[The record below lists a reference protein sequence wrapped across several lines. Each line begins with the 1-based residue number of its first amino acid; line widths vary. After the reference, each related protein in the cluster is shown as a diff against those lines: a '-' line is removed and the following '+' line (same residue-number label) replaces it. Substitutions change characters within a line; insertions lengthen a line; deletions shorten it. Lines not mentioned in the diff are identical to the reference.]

1 MNEIARIVA
10 SKWFAGPLCVAPL
23 FFLSWNYFQAL
34 SQLEQKSSSS
44 IQRVSDA
51 NLTSVDTTVTDTEFA
66 DFSFTVS
73 DEDFHEFT
81 GGTFKQIEE
90 ESTENEDMED
100 NFSFTVS
107 DEQFDSAT
115 ETLSL
120 QEGGD
125 QDAFIARKMTESA
138 NQVKAGA
145 NVNERFL
152 HETGNVTIAYFLIVL
167 CFTPL
172 KRIFSRA
179 KLVSAL
185 NRHRRLVGLTAFFYA
200 VLHLILY
207 FDDGLNRLF
216 DEWYLFYIQCGLA
229 SFVTLSVL
237 AMTSNGRAIRK
248 LGGKRWKKLHRI
260 LYLAIPA
267 LLYHKGWAG
276 KASPDQVRE
285 ALVWFAPMLL
295 LQAVRL
301 TKFFTTK
308 KVN

>member
-1 MNEIARIVA
+1 MILIARMVA
-10 SKWFAGPLCVAPL
+10 SKWFAGTLCIAPL
-23 FFLSWNYFQAL
+23 FFLSLDYFQAL
-34 SQLEQKSSSS
+34 SQLKEETSSSV
-44 IQRVSDA
+44 QRVFDA
-51 NLTSVDTTVTDTEFA
+51 NLSSLDTTVIDAEFA
-66 DFSFTVS
+66 DFSFTVT
-73 DEDFHEFT
+73 DAEFHEYT
-81 GGTFKQIEE
+81 GGTFKEIEQS
-90 ESTENEDMED
+90 STANEVPED

-107 DEQFDSAT
+107 DEQFDAAT

-120 QEGGD
+120 ENGD
-125 QDAFIARKMTESA
+125 QDAFVARKMAEST

-152 HETGNVTIAYFLIVL
+152 HETGNVAIAYFLIVL

-185 NRHRRLVGLTAFFYA
+185 NRHRRLVGLSAFFYA

-229 SFVTLSVL
+229 SFVTLSAL
-237 AMTSNGRAIRK
+237 AVTSNGRVVRK
-248 LGGKRWKKLHRI
+248 MGGKRWKKLHRI

-276 KASPDQVRE
+276 KASPDQIRE

-301 TKFFTTK
+301 TKFFNSK
-308 KVN
+308 KTS

>member
-1 MNEIARIVA
+1 MNKIARIVA
-10 SKWFAGPLCVAPL
+10 SKWFAGPLCALPL
-23 FFLSWNYFQAL
+23 FFLAWDYFQAL
-34 SQLEQKSSSS
+34 KQLEQGTSSS
-44 IQRVSDA
+44 IQQVSDS
-51 NLTSVDTTVTDTEFA
+51 NRTFTDTTVTDVEYADFYFTVSDEEFHEYSGGAFRVKEENSTENEDVEE

-73 DEDFHEFT
+73 DDEF
-81 GGTFKQIEE
+81 
-90 ESTENEDMED
+90 DA
-100 NFSFTVS
+100 
-107 DEQFDSAT
+107 AT
-115 ETLSL
+115 ETFSL
-120 QEGGD
+120 QEGDD
-125 QDAFIARKMTESA
+125 QDAFVARKMAESS

-152 HETGNVTIAYFLIVL
+152 HETGNVAIAFFLIVL

-237 AMTSNGRAIRK
+237 AMTSNGRAVRK

-267 LLYHKGWAG
+267 LLYHKGWTG

-308 KVN
+308 KAN

>member
-1 MNEIARIVA
+1 MNKIARIVA
-10 SKWFAGPLCVAPL
+10 SKWFAGPLCALPL
-23 FFLSWNYFQAL
+23 FFLAWDYFQAIK
-34 SQLEQKSSSS
+34 QLEQEADISVRQVSEANRTSGS
-44 IQRVSDA
+44 PVATSVEYADFSFSVSDEEFHEY
-51 NLTSVDTTVTDTEFA
+51 TGGTFRETEVNSTENEDVED

-73 DEDFHEFT
+73 DD
-81 GGTFKQIEE
+81 
-90 ESTENEDMED
+90 
-100 NFSFTVS
+100 
-107 DEQFDSAT
+107 QFDAAT

-125 QDAFIARKMTESA
+125 QDALIARKMAESA

-152 HETGNVTIAYFLIVL
+152 HETGNVAIAYFLIVL

-229 SFVTLSVL
+229 SFATLSVL
-237 AMTSNGRAIRK
+237 AVTSNGRAVRK

-308 KVN
+308 KAN

>member
-1 MNEIARIVA
+1 MA
-10 SKWFAGPLCVAPL
+10 
-23 FFLSWNYFQAL
+23 
-34 SQLEQKSSSS
+34 
-44 IQRVSDA
+44 
-51 NLTSVDTTVTDTEFA
+51 
-66 DFSFTVS
+66 
-73 DEDFHEFT
+73 
-81 GGTFKQIEE
+81 
-90 ESTENEDMED
+90 
-100 NFSFTVS
+100 
-107 DEQFDSAT
+107 
-115 ETLSL
+115 
-120 QEGGD
+120 
-125 QDAFIARKMTESA
+125 ESA

-152 HETGNVTIAYFLIVL
+152 HETGNVAIAYFIVVL

-200 VLHLILY
+200 ILHLVLY

-216 DEWYLFYIQCGLA
+216 DEWYLFYVQCGLA
-229 SFVTLSVL
+229 SFATLSVL
-237 AMTSNGRAIRK
+237 AVTSNARAVRK

-295 LQAVRL
+295 LQAARL
-301 TKFFTTK
+301 TKFFTAK
-308 KVN
+308 KAS

>member
-1 MNEIARIVA
+1 MITIARIVA

-23 FFLSWNYFQAL
+23 FFLSWDYFQAL
-34 SQLEQKSSSS
+34 SQLELETGSSMQQ
-44 IQRVSDA
+44 ISDA
-51 NLTSVDTTVTDTEFA
+51 NRTFTDTTVTDIEYA

-73 DEDFHEFT
+73 DQDFHEYT
-81 GGTFKQIEE
+81 GGTFRKTE
-90 ESTENEDMED
+90 ESNTEDEDAEED
-100 NFSFTVS
+100 FSFTVS
-107 DEQFDSAT
+107 DEEFDAAT

-120 QEGGD
+120 EDGGD
-125 QDAFIARKMTESA
+125 QEVLVARKMAESA
-138 NQVKAGA
+138 NQIKAGA

-152 HETGNVTIAYFLIVL
+152 HETGNAAIAYFLIVL

-200 VLHLILY
+200 ILHLVLY

-216 DEWYLFYIQCGLA
+216 DEWYLLYIQCGLA
-229 SFVTLSVL
+229 SFVTLTVL
-237 AMTSNGRAIRK
+237 AITSNARAVRK

-295 LQAVRL
+295 LQAARL
-301 TKFFTTK
+301 TKFFTAK
-308 KVN
+308 KAS

>member
-1 MNEIARIVA
+1 MITIARIVA

-23 FFLSWNYFQAL
+23 LFLSWDYFQAL
-34 SQLEQKSSSS
+34 SQLEQETGSSV
-44 IQRVSDA
+44 QQVPDA
-51 NLTSVDTTVTDTEFA
+51 NRTFADTTVTDVEYA

-73 DEDFHEFT
+73 DEDFHEYT
-81 GGTFKQIEE
+81 GGTFRKTE
-90 ESTENEDMED
+90 ESNTEDEDAEED
-100 NFSFTVS
+100 FSFTVS
-107 DEQFDSAT
+107 DEEFDAAT

-125 QDAFIARKMTESA
+125 QEALVARKMAESA
-138 NQVKAGA
+138 NQIKAGA

-152 HETGNVTIAYFLIVL
+152 HEMGNVAIAYFLIVL

-185 NRHRRLVGLTAFFYA
+185 NRHRRLVGLAAFFYA
-200 VLHLILY
+200 ILHLILY

-216 DEWYLFYIQCGLA
+216 DEWYLLYIQCGLA
-229 SFVTLSVL
+229 SFVTLAVL
-237 AMTSNGRAIRK
+237 AITSNARAVRK

-295 LQAVRL
+295 LQAARL
-301 TKFFTTK
+301 TKFFTAK
-308 KVN
+308 KAS